1 MLPQGGDG
9 AFQVYGVPKND
20 GGNDQI
26 ESAGAVAL
34 VLEAAVA
41 QVALPIEEDG
51 AGESVSG
58 LAFVESDL
66 HTPTKFRVF
75 HPLQHEEGTL
85 NAPDFTEG
93 NVEAVLAR
101 IAREFADNV

>member
-1 MLPQGGDG
+1 
-9 AFQVYGVPKND
+9 
-20 GGNDQI
+20 
-26 ESAGAVAL
+26 
-34 VLEAAVA
+34 
-41 QVALPIEEDG
+41 LPIEEDG

-101 IAREFADNV
+101 MGKARPHAGGCQIISKMYAK

>member
-9 AFQVYGVPKND
+9 AFQVYGVPKDD

-58 LAFVESDL
+58 CHAALKSRKTDSDGQGVHLNRGNQDVFVCSL
-66 HTPTKFRVF
+66 RNYLT
-75 HPLQHEEGTL
+75 
-85 NAPDFTEG
+85 
-93 NVEAVLAR
+93 
-101 IAREFADNV
+101 